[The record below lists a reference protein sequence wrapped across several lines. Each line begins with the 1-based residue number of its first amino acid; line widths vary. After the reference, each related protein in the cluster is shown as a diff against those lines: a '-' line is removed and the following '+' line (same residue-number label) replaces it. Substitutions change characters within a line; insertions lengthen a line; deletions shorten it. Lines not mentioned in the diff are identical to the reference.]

1 MTLPVSAS
9 VPDLAMTIPT
19 GFAAALGIWFATA
32 TAILL
37 AEAGMARRIARLPL
51 LSTWQALPVTEVR
64 ATLRSGQHCVTTG
77 QRNGARPARR
87 RSGGGLQITRTLL
100 RIAAFALGLGVAL
113 PTLAQTISG
122 SSLNITGQSTLQGD
136 VVTCSGHPWID
147 VRCNGA
153 IADGSHDDTN
163 AINST
168 ISAAIANN
176 WPVRLTA
183 GTYKVTSR
191 ILIDYATQAGQG
203 FRLISDGAVIDGRTI
218 ASGPVLQI
226 QCGGGSVSSPT
237 GCFYFKEEG
246 TLFVNGNTPAYAV
259 VVGKT
264 DFSDAHNSAKFDHLI
279 VNNAN
284 TAATGGGCQFNY
296 VLDSDI
302 FAVCVATGGAAGLA
316 FEQVQFSRV
325 SGAGTAEGTGGRG
338 LVLENGY
345 NFSNTFFALDL
356 EVSPTCLSIT
366 FSHNGLNTF
375 VSPYFN
381 CVTAVNATASDSN
394 VLINP
399 NYGGATV
406 NYGPLSTGISV
417 IGTGSRDNWL
427 FPAAG
432 SYVAKPID
440 DGLSVSNYN
449 ASGASMSVT
458 LPALS
463 SVNAGWS
470 MGFASD
476 NGKGMTITTTG
487 GSIISGGKSVGS
499 ITMGAGNYEYVRLQS
514 DGNNFRIV
522 SSTRNTRLAN
532 GFEPPPWPSNWLFP
546 ASSGYAAD
554 LSDNG
559 NVLSSYN
566 SAAGLTVTLPPA
578 NGLPDGWSMGFATD
592 NNKGLMV
599 QVNSTTGGH
608 ILWPGSG
615 GSQTSLAMAITSQGA
630 YEFMVL
636 QYDGNGNFRVL
647 EATPA
652 TAQAIG
658 MIGAAGI
665 SRWSFPTA
673 SAYSATVA
681 DNGNVISSLNSSAP
695 YLAVTLPST
704 TAVPIGWTIGIAT
717 DGNKTAAVQTN
728 STSGGR
734 ILYPGSG
741 ASTTSASLA
750 GANYE
755 LLVLQFDGGNFRA
768 IQATPATATLMGIS
782 GNAPGINRWSFPAVG
797 TYAASQS
804 DIGNA
809 LSSYNAPTSSLTVT
823 LPATTSISAGWTMGF
838 ATDNGKN
845 MTVQVNGGSGGR
857 ILYPAGA
864 TGTAGK
870 SVTLAPVNYEFLAL
884 QFDGSNFR
892 IVSITPRSASALGM
906 LGHQITTGATPAL
919 GSGSS
924 DCGTS
929 PSIGGNDSAGRVTV
943 GAANGGRCT
952 ITFVS
957 PWPNPPVCSA
967 FDETRG
973 TLVRPTAAST
983 ATVSLTGTFAD
994 GDVLA
999 YQCVGFQ

>member
-1 MTLPVSAS
+1 MVMSMPVSAPA
-9 VPDLAMTIPT
+9 PDLAMMIPT
-19 GFAAALGIWFATA
+19 GFAAALGVWFAAT

-37 AEAGMARRIARLPL
+37 AEVGLPRRIAKFRLY
-51 LSTWQALPVTEVR
+51 STWRTHSVTIR
-64 ATLRSGQHCVTTG
+64 QRSGAPPTHRQPATG
-77 QRNGARPARR
+77 
-87 RSGGGLQITRTLL
+87 SQITRTLL
-100 RIAAFALGLGVAL
+100 RIAAFAFGLGVTL
-113 PTLAQTISG
+113 PTVAQTISG
-122 SSLNITGQSTLQGD
+122 SSLDITGQSTLQGD

-153 IADGSHDDTN
+153 LGDGNHDDTN
-163 AINST
+163 AITST

-191 ILIDYATQAGQG
+191 IIIDYATQAGRG

-226 QCGGGSVSSPT
+226 QCGGGTTSGPT

-246 TLFVNGNTPAYAV
+246 ALFVNGNTPAYVV
-259 VVGKT
+259 VVGNT

-284 TAATGGGCQFNY
+284 TAAAGGGCQFNY

-302 FAVCVATGGAAGLA
+302 YAVCVSAGGAAGLA
-316 FEQVQFSRV
+316 LDQVQFSRI
-325 SGAGTAEGTGGRG
+325 SGAGTAAGTGGRG
-338 LVLENGY
+338 VVLENGF

-375 VSPYFN
+375 VSPYFD
-381 CVTAVNATASDSN
+381 CVTAVTATASDSN

-406 NYGPLSTGISV
+406 NFGPLSTGISV
-417 IGTGSRDNWL
+417 IGTGSRNNWL

-432 SYVAKPID
+432 SYVANPID
-440 DGLSVSNYN
+440 DGLSVSNFN
-449 ASGASMSVT
+449 TPGASMSVT
-458 LPALS
+458 LPAVS
-463 SVNAGWS
+463 AVNAGWS

-476 NGKGMTITTTG
+476 NGKGMTITTTS
-487 GSIISGGKSVGS
+487 GSIVSGGKSLAS
-499 ITMGAGNYEYVRLQS
+499 ITIGAGNYEYVRLQS

-566 SAAGLTVTLPPA
+566 SAAGLTVTLPST

-592 NNKGLMV
+592 NDKGLTV
-599 QVNSTTGGH
+599 QVNNTTGGN
-608 ILWPGSG
+608 IVWPGSG
-615 GSQTSLAMAITSQGA
+615 GSQTSLAMANTSQGA

-636 QYDGNGNFRVL
+636 QYDGNGIFRVL

-652 TAQAIG
+652 TEQAIG
-658 MIGAAGI
+658 TLGAAGI
-665 SRWSFPTA
+665 SHWTFPTA
-673 SAYSATVA
+673 SSYSATVA
-681 DNGNVISSLNSSAP
+681 DNGNVISSLNSPASFM
-695 YLAVTLPST
+695 AVTLPST
-704 TAVPIGWTIGIAT
+704 TAVPMGWTIGIAT

-741 ASTTSASLA
+741 ATTTSASLA

-755 LLVLQFDGGNFRA
+755 LIVLQFDGGNFRVV
-768 IQATPATATLMGIS
+768 QATPATATLMGIT

-809 LSSYNAPTSSLTVT
+809 LSSYNTPTSSLTVT
-823 LPATTSISAGWTMGF
+823 LPPTTAIGAGWMMGF
-838 ATDNGKN
+838 ATDNGKT
-845 MTVQVNGGSGGR
+845 MTVQVNGASGGH

-864 TGTAGK
+864 TGSAGN
-870 SVTLAPVNYEFLAL
+870 SVTLAPVNYEFMAL
-884 QFDGSNFR
+884 QFDGGNFR

-906 LGHQITTGATPAL
+906 LGHQITTGATPAV

-943 GAANGGRCT
+943 GSANGGSCT

-957 PWPNPPVCSA
+957 PWPNPPICSV

-973 TLVRPTAAST
+973 TLVHPVAASI
-983 ATVSLTGTFAD
+983 ATVALTGTFAD